1 MRKHHHLLCILSRSL
16 SLFFFFAS
24 SFFSLSFHGV
34 LSNFSAICDPDSPP
48 FLCGHVQIRYPFWNV
63 SDDAPVHCGYLGL
76 GIACPYGSRHPILSL
91 QGDNYFVTDINYDNE
106 TLTLVDVDI
115 AIAGQECPRVS
126 HNLTLGSL
134 PLAYNSANAILTF
147 LFNCTTPVARIPAD
161 LVAVDCLRSG
171 DNQSYVFVNKS
182 LEEVAAFDKELDCE
196 DTEVAPVK
204 RTNVTAG
211 NVAEEFA
218 GAMNEGFVLDWEKA
232 KDCGE
237 CEHSGGRCAVD
248 EEEQLLCYCDDE
260 SIHYDGSF
268 CKRNKKIGL
277 KVGIGVVA
285 LVAGIGV
292 ILILLLP
299 FRKKPM
305 TRIIMASIKQRSKHF
320 DGEMKIEGLVFSRRY
335 TYKDIKRMTN
345 SFKEKLG
352 QGGYGCVYK
361 GKLRDG
367 QLVAVKLLKKL
378 KGDAEEFFNEVASIS
393 RTSHVNVVSLLGFCF
408 EGSKRA
414 LVYEFMPNGSL
425 EKFIFNRSDTL
436 EVGRQLTWET
446 LYQVSLGIAYGLE
459 YLHRGCNTRILH
471 FDIKPHNI
479 LLDANYCPKISD
491 FGLAKICPREESI
504 VSMLG
509 ARGTPGYIAPE
520 LIVRNIGGI
529 SHKSDVYSYG
539 MMILEMVG
547 KRKNIEAAVDHTSEI
562 YFPHWV
568 HQRLELQEEL
578 GLHGITNEDDEGIAK
593 KMIVT
598 GLWCIQIDPRARPS
612 MTQVVEM
619 LKGSVEALQIPPKP
633 SLSSPS
639 RSFAACPREL
649 SSLQESNDSS
659 WGYARSILR
668 NQHSL

>member
-1 MRKHHHLLCILSRSL
+1 MRNHHLLCILSPSL
-16 SLFFFFAS
+16 SLLFFFFAS
-24 SFFSLSFHGV
+24 FSGSFHGV
-34 LSNFSAICDPDSPP
+34 LSHFSAICDPDSPP
-48 FLCGHVQIRYPFWNV
+48 FLCGGVEIRYPFWHATN
-63 SDDAPVHCGYLGL
+63 DAPVHCGYRSFGL
-76 GIACPYGSRHPILSL
+76 DCPHSTLHPTLSL
-91 QGDNYFVTDINYDNE
+91 RGHTYFVPYINYDDK
-106 TLTLVDVDI
+106 TLTLLDADVVFPNPV
-115 AIAGQECPRVS
+115 CPRAR
-126 HNLTLGSL
+126 HNLTLDSL
-134 PLAYNSANAILTF
+134 PFEYNSANVNLTF
-147 LFNCTTPVARIPAD
+147 FFNCTARVASSIPA
-161 LVAVDCLRSG
+161 VAIDCLRSD
-171 DNQSYVFVNKS
+171 DNRSYVLVNTS
-182 LEEVAAFDKELDCE
+182 PEEAAAFDE
-196 DTEVAPVK
+196 DSGCADAVVAVAK
-204 RTNVTAG
+204 RSEVTAA
-211 NVAEEFA
+211 NAAEELFR
-218 GAMNEGFVLDWEKA
+218 GMSEGFVLNWTKA
-232 KDCGE
+232 KDCGK
-237 CEHSGGRCAVD
+237 CEDSGGRCAVG
-248 EEEQLLCYCDDE
+248 EHEQLLCFCDDE
-260 SIHYDGSF
+260 KTHTDGSF
-268 CKRNKKIGL
+268 CKGNKKIGL